1 MGLDA
6 AGAFLDGGGRMGQLI
21 RDYDWASTPLGPV
34 QTWPQ
39 SLRSALSI
47 SLNSSFPTA
56 IYWGPELRL
65 LYNDAWSPIPAER
78 HPWALGRPAAEVW
91 GDIWEVVGPQFAKVL
106 ETGEGFSAYDQML
119 PIKRGGIVQETY
131 WNYSFTAIRGED
143 NRISGIFNQGNETT
157 QIVQAR
163 LNAAK
168 EVSRLSRMFRQA
180 PGAIAIL
187 RGPDHVFDIANPAY
201 LDLVGKQDLLGK
213 AVRDVLPEVVDQGF
227 TDLLD
232 QVYCTGEPHVGRAVP
247 VAFNR
252 SGHTEQRHV
261 DFVFQPISDEVGARQ
276 GIFVQATDVTETM
289 RALTAVRDS
298 EQKYHAIANSIDQ
311 MIWSTRPDGYH
322 DYFNDRWYDFTGV
335 PQGSTDGQAWKGM
348 FHPEDQDRTTEVWA
362 GSLAT
367 GKPYHIE
374 YRLRHRSGEYRWMI
388 GRAQCVRDESG
399 QIVRWYGTC
408 TDIHAIKMAEESR
421 QLLLDELNH
430 RVKNLFTLVGGIVS
444 MAARTSETPAEMA
457 ASVQGRMQ
465 ALAQAHNLI
474 RFSGQGTITSGT
486 VSLSDLVDQI
496 LAPHLGGD
504 LVGASLCDGPQMQLG
519 ERAAT
524 GMALILHELAT
535 NAAKYGAL
543 LQPGG
548 HLTIRWTV
556 SGSTLTI
563 TWAEECPTPKPDV
576 VSGSGFGSRLIKATV
591 EGQFMGRVDFA
602 STASGFVIQMELE
615 LEQLLA

>member
-1 MGLDA
+1 MRHVA

-21 RDYDWASTPLGPV
+21 RDQDWASTPLGPPE
-34 QTWPQ
+34 TWPQ

-47 SLNSSFPTA
+47 CLNSSFPTA

-91 GDIWEVVGPQFAKVL
+91 EDIWEVVGPQFAKVL

-119 PIKRGGIVQETY
+119 PMERGGSVQETY

-143 NRISGIFNQGNETT
+143 NRIAGIFNQGNETT

-168 EVSRLSRMFRQA
+168 EVSRLSMMFRQA
-180 PGAIAIL
+180 PGATAIL

-201 LDLVGKQDLLGK
+201 LDLVGKEEIIGK
-213 AVRDVLPEVVDQGF
+213 PVREALPEVVAQGF

-232 QVYCTGEPHVGRAVP
+232 QVYSTGETHVGHAVP
-247 VAFNR
+247 VTLNR
-252 SGHTEQRHV
+252 NGTTEQRYV
-261 DFVFQPISDEVGARQ
+261 DFVFQPISDEVGERQ

-289 RALTAVRDS
+289 RALTAARDS
-298 EQKYHAIANSIDQ
+298 EEKYHAIVNSIDQ
-311 MIWSTRPDGYH
+311 MIWSTRSDGYH

-335 PQGSTDGQAWKGM
+335 PPGSTDGQEWVGM
-348 FHPEDQDRTTEVWA
+348 FHPEDQDRTMAVWSD
-362 GSLAT
+362 SLAT

-374 YRLRHRSGEYRWMI
+374 YRLRHRSGEYRWVI

-408 TDIHAIKMAEESR
+408 TDIHALKMAEESR

-444 MAARTSETPAEMA
+444 MAARTSETPAKMA
-457 ASVQGRMQ
+457 EAVKGRVQ
-465 ALAQAHNLI
+465 ALARAHDLI
-474 RFSGQGTITSGT
+474 RFSSHGSITEGR
-486 VSLSDLVDQI
+486 VSLGDLVGQI
-496 LAPHLGGD
+496 LAPHLGEDFGD
-504 LVGASLCDGPQMQLG
+504 AVLSEGPQIQLG
-519 ERAAT
+519 ERAST

-543 LQPGG
+543 SQTGG
-548 HLTIRWTV
+548 RLSIRWAV
-556 SGSTLTI
+556 SGSNLAM
-563 TWAEECPTPKPDV
+563 TWTEESPTPNAGV
-576 VSGSGFGSRLIKATV
+576 VSGQGFGSRLIRATV
-591 EGQFMGRVDFA
+591 EGQFMGQVNFEPTEFGIAIR
-602 STASGFVIQMELE
+602 MELE
-615 LEQLLA
+615 LEQLSA